1 MPTGQL
7 ARGLIR
13 AALTGYF
20 IGYAYACIING
31 TPMVTR
37 LSNDEC
43 PHAWYMR
50 DELGEWGFRDRGK
63 LEEYL
68 GSRLVETFDWGR
80 LWRIRFEYGDWSGT
94 VEVFASATGRVL
106 NADDI
111 AELLDRGFIA
121 SRGYNPKTGVFTYIA
136 LPLDGYSN
144 VEYLA
149 GLLARRMPS
158 LEYYVVDP
166 GGIEGRLIMSIIN
179 SGDVK
184 GAVYLCRGGV
194 VEQSND
200 GSEYD
205 CVPILYDV
213 HRLDEGAVWDF
224 RMAGVNVSD
233 FINRFDWVKAEWV
246 SINNGSAAAYALRAG
261 VGERGVIVL
270 VSTSSLR
277 RVIIDLMRALPGGSG
292 GVDLL
297 GEAGLA

>member
-43 PHAWYMR
+43 PHAWYVR
-50 DELGEWGFRDRGK
+50 DGLGEFGPRDRGK

-68 GSRLVETFDWGR
+68 GSRLVEAFNRGR
-80 LWRIRFEYGDWSGT
+80 LWRIRFEYGGWAGT

-106 NADDI
+106 TADDV

-121 SRGYNPKTGVFTYIA
+121 SRGYNPKAGVFTYIA
-136 LPLDGYSN
+136 LPLGGYSN

-158 LEYYVVDP
+158 MEYYVA
-166 GGIEGRLIMSIIN
+166 GGIEGRLITSIIN
-179 SGDVK
+179 SGEVK
-184 GAVYLCRGGV
+184 GVVYLCRGGA

-205 CVPILYDV
+205 CVPVLYDV

-224 RMAGVNVSD
+224 RVAGVNVSG
-233 FINRFDWVKAEWV
+233 FINRFGWVEAEWI

-261 VGERGVIVL
+261 GGGRSAIVP

-277 RVIIDLMRALPGGSG
+277 RVIIGSMRALSGGSG
-292 GVDLL
+292 EVDLL

>member
-136 LPLDGYSN
+136 LPLDGYSS

>member
-158 LEYYVVDP
+158 LEYYVADP
-166 GGIEGRLIMSIIN
+166 GGIESRLIMSIIN
-179 SGDVK
+179 SGEVK

-200 GSEYD
+200 GGEYD

>member
-1 MPTGQL
+1 MPVGQL

-13 AALTGYF
+13 ATLTGYF
-20 IGYAYACIING
+20 IGYTYACIING
-31 TPMVTR
+31 TPVATR

-43 PHAWYMR
+43 PHAWFVR
-50 DELGEWGFRDRGK
+50 DELGELGFRDRGK

-68 GSRLVETFDWGR
+68 GRRLVEVFDWGR
-80 LWRIRFEYGDWSGT
+80 LWRIRFEYGDWAGT
-94 VEVFASATGRVL
+94 VEVFASATGRML

-111 AELLDRGFIA
+111 AELLDRGFIT

-136 LPLDGYSN
+136 LPLGGYSN

-158 LEYYVVDP
+158 LEYYVADP

-184 GAVYLCRGGV
+184 GVVYLCRGGV

-200 GSEYD
+200 GGEYD
-205 CVPILYDV
+205 CVPVLFDV
-213 HRLDEGAVWDF
+213 HGLDEGAVWDF

-246 SINNGSAAAYALRAG
+246 SINNGSAAAYVLRAEDS
-261 VGERGVIVL
+261 VHSAIVL

-277 RVIIDLMRALPGGSG
+277 RVIIDSMRALSGGSG
-292 GVDLL
+292 EVDLL

>member
-80 LWRIRFEYGDWSGT
+80 LWRIRFEYGGWSGT

-136 LPLDGYSN
+136 LPLDGYSS

-233 FINRFDWVKAEWV
+233 FINRFDWVEAVWV
-246 SINNGSAAAYALRAG
+246 SVNNGSATAYALRAG

>member
-1 MPTGQL
+1 MPVGQL

-13 AALTGYF
+13 AALTGTF

-37 LSNDEC
+37 LGNDEC
-43 PHAWYMR
+43 PHAWYVR
-50 DELGEWGFRDRGK
+50 DGVGEWSFRNREK

-80 LWRIRFEYGDWSGT
+80 LWRIRFEYGDWAGT
-94 VEVFASATGRVL
+94 VEVFASATGRML
-106 NADDI
+106 TADDI
-111 AELLDRGFIA
+111 TELLDRGFIV
-121 SRGYNPKTGVFTYIA
+121 SRGYNPKTGEFMYIA

-149 GLLARRMPS
+149 GLLAGRMPS
-158 LEYYVVDP
+158 LEYYVADP
-166 GGIEGRLIMSIIN
+166 SGVEGRLIMSIIN
-179 SGDVK
+179 SG
-184 GAVYLCRGGV
+184 GAEGTVYLCGGGA

-205 CVPILYDV
+205 CVPVLYDV
-213 HRLDEGAVWDF
+213 YRLDEGAVWDF
-224 RMAGVNVSD
+224 RMAGINVSD
-233 FINRFDWVKAEWV
+233 FINRFEWVKAEWISV
-246 SINNGSAAAYALRAG
+246 NNGSAAAYALRAG
-261 VGERGVIVL
+261 VGGRSVIVP

-277 RVIIDLMRALPGGSG
+277 RVIIESMRALSGGSG

>member
-1 MPTGQL
+1 MPVGQL

-20 IGYAYACIING
+20 IGYTYACIING
-31 TPMVTR
+31 TPMITR
-37 LSNDEC
+37 LGNDEC

-68 GSRLVETFDWGR
+68 GCRLVEVFDWGR
-80 LWRIRFEYGDWSGT
+80 LWRIRFEHGSWAGT
-94 VEVFASATGRVL
+94 VEVFASATGRML
-106 NADDI
+106 TADDI
-111 AELLDRGFIA
+111 AELLDRGFIV
-121 SRGYNPKTGVFTYIA
+121 SRGYNPKVGEFMYIA
-136 LPLDGYSN
+136 LPLGGYSN

-158 LEYYVVDP
+158 LEYYVADP
-166 GGIEGRLIMSIIN
+166 SGIEGRLIMSIIN

-184 GAVYLCRGGV
+184 GVVYLCRGGV
-194 VEQSND
+194 VAQLND
-200 GSEYD
+200 GGEYD
-205 CVPILYDV
+205 CVPVLYDV
-213 HRLDEGAVWDF
+213 HGLDEGAVWDF

-246 SINNGSAAAYALRAG
+246 SINNGSAAAYALRAEDS
-261 VGERGVIVL
+261 VHSAIVP

-277 RVIIDLMRALPGGSG
+277 RVIIGSMRALSGGSG
-292 GVDLL
+292 EVDLL

>member
-1 MPTGQL
+1 MPVGQL

-20 IGYAYACIING
+20 IGYTYACIING

-50 DELGEWGFRDRGK
+50 DGLGEWGFRDREK

-80 LWRIRFEYGDWSGT
+80 LWRIRFEYSGWTGT
-94 VEVFASATGRVL
+94 VEVFASATGRML
-106 NADDI
+106 TADDI
-111 AELLDRGFIA
+111 AELLDRGFIV
-121 SRGYNPKTGVFTYIA
+121 SRGYNPKVGVFTYIA
-136 LPLDGYSN
+136 LPLGGYSN

-158 LEYYVVDP
+158 LEYYVADP
-166 GGIEGRLIMSIIN
+166 SGIEGRLIMSIIN

-184 GAVYLCRGGV
+184 GVVYLCRGGV

-200 GSEYD
+200 GGEYD

-224 RMAGVNVSD
+224 RMAGINVSD
-233 FINRFDWVKAEWV
+233 FINRFDWVDAVWV
-246 SINNGSAAAYALRAG
+246 SVNNGSAAAYALRA
-261 VGERGVIVL
+261 EDSAHSTIVP

-277 RVIIDLMRALPGGSG
+277 GVIIGSMRALSG
-292 GVDLL
+292 GEVDLL